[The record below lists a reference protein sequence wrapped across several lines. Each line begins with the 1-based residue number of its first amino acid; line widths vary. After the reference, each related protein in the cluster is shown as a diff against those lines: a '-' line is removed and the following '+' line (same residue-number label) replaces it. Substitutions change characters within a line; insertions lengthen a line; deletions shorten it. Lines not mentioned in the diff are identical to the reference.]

1 MQTLKIFQ
9 SLWGMEQRIP
19 NKSEPSYDTQFK
31 QIKNAGYHGVCLDPA
46 VREIEENLALAPL
59 FDQFQLECMVNA
71 FPYEINEL
79 RPLLDMSL
87 ELNAAQV
94 NIIGGVMPVNTT
106 RIKEVVESWKEI
118 ASEYPFPVL
127 FETHRNSTLN
137 DLYSTLEVLDM
148 VPDLRLCADLSHF
161 VVDREFHLPIEDRER
176 KFISRILSHS
186 DSFQGRV
193 ASNEQIQ
200 IAINF
205 PQHKEWVNQFKTW
218 WREGICEW
226 KKRSHSDATLNF
238 LIELGPP
245 PYAITDINQRELSD
259 RWQEGLEIRSWI
271 EEIWQQF

>member
-19 NKSEPSYDTQFK
+19 DISEPSYDSQFK
-31 QIKNAGYHGVCLDPA
+31 QIANAGYHGVCLDPA

-59 FDQFQLECMVNA
+59 FDQFQLECMVNV
-71 FPYEINEL
+71 FPYEITEL

-87 ELNAAQV
+87 ELNAVQV
-94 NIIGGVMPVNTT
+94 NIIGGVMPVNTAK
-106 RIKEVVESWKEI
+106 IKEVIESWMEI
-118 ASEYPFPVL
+118 SSKYPFPVL

-137 DLYSTLEVLDM
+137 DLFSTLEVLDL

-161 VVDREFHLPIEDRER
+161 VVDREFHLPIEDRDR
-176 KFISRILSHS
+176 KLISKIISHS

-200 IAINF
+200 IAIDF
-205 PQHKEWVNQFKTW
+205 PQHKEWISQFKSW
-218 WREGICEW
+218 WREGISGW

-245 PYAITDINQRELSD
+245 PYAITDRNQKELSD